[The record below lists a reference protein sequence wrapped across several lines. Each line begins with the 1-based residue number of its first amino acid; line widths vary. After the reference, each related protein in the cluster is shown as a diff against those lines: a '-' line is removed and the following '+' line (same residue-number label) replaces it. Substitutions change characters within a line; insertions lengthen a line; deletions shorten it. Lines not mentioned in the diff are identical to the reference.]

1 VSEHFS
7 IQATDVDA
15 AAIVSQ
21 IKDAVQAK
29 KDAGMYRD
37 SRVARA
43 EMHNLDNLRDEDS
56 FLEFYLECLREAVF
70 IDINDFEIREN
81 RTGALA
87 APLILLKKT
96 IWKLLKFYTYRMWTQ
111 QNQVNSLLQ
120 SAVESVDEHY
130 RAKLEAL
137 EKRVAELESTQSH
150 EG

>member
-1 VSEHFS
+1 MSEQFS

-43 EMHNLDNLRDEDS
+43 EMHNLDNLKDEDS

-70 IDINDFEIREN
+70 IDINDFDIREQ
-81 RTGALA
+81 RRGPLV
-87 APLILLKKT
+87 APLVMLKKT
-96 IWKLLKFYTYRMWTQ
+96 IWKLLKFYTYRMWSQ

-130 RAKLEAL
+130 RGKLEVL
-137 EKRVAELESTQSH
+137 EKRIEELENKLSDDA
-150 EG
+150 

>member
-1 VSEHFS
+1 MSEQFS

-43 EMHNLDNLRDEDS
+43 EMHNLDNLKDEDS

-70 IDINDFEIREN
+70 IDINDFEIREQ
-81 RTGALA
+81 RRGALV
-87 APLILLKKT
+87 APLVMLKKT
-96 IWKLLKFYTYRMWTQ
+96 IWKLLKFYTYRMWSQ

-130 RAKLEAL
+130 RGKLEAL
-137 EKRVAELESTQSH
+137 ESRVKELESKLSDD
-150 EG
+150 G